1 MRGYIFD
8 IEATGQNR
16 LRIFI
21 NGPEPILVED
31 TFDPYFYLMPD
42 SLKEA
47 EKELLTKFG
56 SKIAKIDIIEKEGR
70 KAMKIYTKSP
80 GDVIEIGHY
89 AKELG
94 ERREHDLS
102 YIYQYLIDRQLYASC
117 YYDFEIEGGR
127 LVSAKKLT
135 DQPLDLKVLAF
146 DIEVYNPKEIPDS
159 DKDPVVCIGYT
170 TGKKKEV
177 LYWTKDRGSEVEM
190 IIDFIEAV
198 AREDPDVIVGYN
210 SAGFD
215 FPYLAKR
222 CRKLGI
228 RLALGRDKSEVQIK
242 KGGIYPRA
250 DIFGRAHIDAFD
262 GVEFLTR
269 IGAMRLPKN
278 TLDAVYYE
286 LYNKHKVDL
295 GSKSIAEL
303 WDGNKK
309 NLELLRDYNQE
320 DAVAA
325 FEISKEILPLHVA
338 LSKIIGLPL
347 YETSRMATSQMIEWL
362 LIREAHR
369 RSILVPNRSN
379 EEEVKARML
388 NPIKGAFV
396 KSPESGMHEGI
407 VVFDFRSLY
416 PSIIIAYNIDQT
428 TIDCHCCKNPTV
440 IPEVGHNVCK
450 GKKGLVP
457 AILEELLEAR
467 TKVKSEMKKHK
478 EGSKEYRTAHFHQ
491 WGLKIL
497 ANSAYGYLGF
507 ARARWYSRE
516 AAESTTALGRHYIHQ
531 TIENAE
537 KAGFHV
543 LYADTDSIF
552 IKLGEKTRAE
562 AEQFVEKVNKSLP
575 GKMELEFQ
583 GYYPRGIFVTK
594 KEGTAAK
601 KRYALIREDGT
612 VEIKGFE
619 FVRSD
624 WANIAK
630 EVQEKVIG
638 AVLREGDP
646 KKAVDIVKKVVKDVR
661 ERKADLDDLII
672 YTQMTRKVASYA
684 QQAPH
689 VKAAKK
695 LIEAGYKIG
704 PGDVLEFVVVKGSG
718 SISDRSIPVQLLGK
732 KEYDADYYINNQ
744 ILPAVMKILKEL
756 GITEEHLK
764 FDGEQA
770 ELKKWF

>member
-1 MRGYIFD
+1 MRGYIYD
-8 IEATGQNR
+8 LESAGWNR
-16 LRIFI
+16 LRVLI
-21 NGPEPILVED
+21 NGPETVLIED
-31 TFDPYFYLMPD
+31 EFDPYFYLIPKN
-42 SLKEA
+42 LKET
-47 EKELLTKFG
+47 EKELLGKFG
-56 SKIAKIDIIEKEGR
+56 SKISKIEITEKEGR
-70 KAMKIYTKSP
+70 KALKVYAKSP
-80 GDVIEIGHY
+80 GDSIEIGHH

-94 ERREHDLS
+94 ETRERDIT
-102 YIYQYLIDRQLYASC
+102 YIYQYLIDRGLYASRF
-117 YYDFEIEGGR
+117 YDFDIENNR
-127 LVSAKKLT
+127 LSGAKAIP
-135 DQPLDLKVLAF
+135 DQPLDLKVMAF
-146 DIEVYNPKEIPDS
+146 DIEVYNPKEVPDAE
-159 DKDPVVCIGYT
+159 KDPIVCIGYT

-177 LYWTKDRGSEVEM
+177 LYWTKGKGSEEEM
-190 IIDFIEAV
+190 VIEFIEAV
-198 AREDPDVIVGYN
+198 AKEDPDVIVGYN

-215 FPYLAKR
+215 FPYMAKR
-222 CRKLGI
+222 CKKLGI
-228 RLALGRDKSEVQIK
+228 KLALGRDKSEVRIQ

-278 TLDAVYYE
+278 NLDSVYYE
-286 LYNKHKVDL
+286 LFKKHKVDL
-295 GSKSIAEL
+295 GGKSIAEL

-309 NLELLRDYNQE
+309 DLELLIGYNQE
-320 DAVAA
+320 DAIAA
-325 FEISKEILPLHVA
+325 FEIAKEILPLYVA

-362 LIREAHR
+362 LIREAHKR
-369 RSILVPNRSN
+369 GLLVPNRSH

-396 KSPESGMHEGI
+396 KLPESGLHERL
-407 VVFDFRSLY
+407 VVCDFRSLY

-428 TIDCHCCKNPTV
+428 TIDCDCCKNPTV

-450 GKKGLVP
+450 DKKGLIP
-457 AILEELLEAR
+457 AILEELIDAR
-467 TKVKSEMKKHK
+467 AKVKTEMKKHK
-478 EGSKEYRTAHFHQ
+478 EGSKEYRALHFHQ

-516 AAESTTALGRHYIHQ
+516 AAESTTALGRHYIHD
-531 TIENAE
+531 TIDKAE
-537 KAGFHV
+537 KSGFHV
-543 LYADTDSIF
+543 LYADTDGIF
-552 IKLGEKTRAE
+552 LKLEDKTVE
-562 AEQFVEKVNKSLP
+562 DTKKFVEKINDSLP

-630 EVQEKVIG
+630 DVQEKVIN

-646 KKAVDIVKKVVKDVR
+646 KKAVDIVKKVIKDVKD
-661 ERKADLDDLII
+661 RKVKLEDLII
-672 YTQMTRKVASYA
+672 YTKVVRKVSSYE

-695 LIEAGYKIG
+695 LIEAGYKVALG
-704 PGDVLEFVVVKGSG
+704 SVLEFVVVKGSG

-756 GITEEHLK
+756 GIKEDNLA
-764 FDGEQA
+764 FDGEQSG
-770 ELKKWF
+770 LGKWS